1 MMRLKSIKRALGLPA
16 VTVIDILR
24 SVSDTKVATSFLL
37 VMSSIVAFLVMLRT
51 TSSVPP
57 VIYLIAGVPLG
68 AAIDRF
74 YRLRSRQVLAS

>member
-1 MMRLKSIKRALGLPA
+1 MRLLIKSIKRVLGLPA
-16 VTVIDILR
+16 VIKILR
-24 SVSDTKVATSFLL
+24 SDSDTTKVATSSFL
-37 VMSSIVAFLVMLRT
+37 VVFIVALLVMLRT

-74 YRLRSRQVLAS
+74 YRLRSRQVLVS